1 MAKHLAIDLGASSGR
16 AVIGWEENGEIKT
29 EEIHRF
35 TNDPVTVGDTMYWD
49 VLRLFHEIKQSIIKA
64 KKYPDLESI
73 GIDTWGVDFGLVG
86 ADGRLLENPVHYRDK
101 RTKGM
106 ARKCAD
112 DISLEEL
119 YKLTGIQIMDI
130 NTVFQLRSLADQRP
144 QLLDRTAKILMMPDL
159 LSYFL
164 SDRVYTELSMASTT
178 QMLDAVTNQWSA
190 DVLNKMNIPPRL
202 LPMVIMPGTVVGELR
217 PEICKELGVK
227 PLKVVAVCGHDT
239 QCAMAAAEPASGED
253 FAFLSCGTWCLLGTQ
268 LEKPVLSD
276 QSLLMA
282 FTNEKGYG
290 GKTSYLKNLTGL
302 WLIQESR
309 RYWAKNGRE
318 YSFADMETMA
328 REAQPKRFLIDT
340 DDPSLAAPGDLPNR
354 IALLCQMRGQG
365 KPADDGE
372 IIRCIYDSLAAK
384 FAKTLAELESCTG
397 KTFEKLIIV
406 GGGTKDSLLCELIAE
421 ASGKQVVK
429 GSSEA
434 TALGNIKIQINA
446 LKENKANA

>member
-1 MAKHLAIDLGASSGR
+1 M
-16 AVIGWEENGEIKT
+16 IKT

-73 GIDTWGVDFGLVG
+73 GIDTWGVDFGLIG
-86 ADGRLLENPVHYRDK
+86 TDGRLLENPVHYRDK
-101 RTKGM
+101 RTNGM
-106 ARKCAD
+106 AKKCAE
-112 DISLEEL
+112 DISPEEL

-130 NTVFQLRSLADQRP
+130 NTVFQLRALTDNRP
-144 QLLDRTAKILMMPDL
+144 QIIDRTAKILMMPDL

-164 SDRVYTELSMASTT
+164 SDRIYTELSMASTT
-178 QMLDAVTNQWSA
+178 QMLDAVTDQWSA
-190 DVLNKMNIPPRL
+190 DVLDKMNIPPRL
-202 LPMVIMPGTVVGELR
+202 LPMVVMPGTVVGELR
-217 PEICKELGVK
+217 TEICEELGVK
-227 PLKVVAVCGHDT
+227 PLKVIAVCGHDT

-268 LEKPVLSD
+268 LDKPILSD
-276 QSLLMA
+276 RSLLTA

-318 YSFADMETMA
+318 YSFADMEEMA
-328 REAQPKRFLIDT
+328 RQAQPKRFLIDT
-340 DDPSLAAPGDLPNR
+340 DDPSLSAPGDLPTR
-354 IALLCQMRGQG
+354 VALLCQMRGQG

-384 FAKTLAELESCTG
+384 FAKTLAELESCT
-397 KTFEKLIIV
+397 EKSFDTLIIV
-406 GGGTKDSLLCELIAE
+406 GGGTKDSLLCELIGE
-421 ASGKQVVK
+421 ASGKKIVK
-429 GSSEA
+429 GPSEA
-434 TALGNIKIQINA
+434 TAIGNIIIQIKA
-446 LKENKANA
+446 LKENKTNA